1 MNDNQNTTNGMRQE
15 TPAADGMPIV
25 GTVDVE
31 ALAKEKAYLESL
43 SGKSTL
49 TRFGGY
55 LKLSGP
61 GWIQSA
67 LTLGGGSGSLSL
79 FAGALAGYALIWVN
93 PLSMLFGVIMMGAMA
108 YMTLSTGIRPFKA
121 VNEYAHPILGWGW
134 VLATLFANFIWIFGQ
149 FNVSSS
155 VVGNI
160 FTYGGSYAP
169 DSMVQFGR
177 FFFGNDLTSGDAANN
192 AFGALACLVIAP
204 LCLWVALHYGKGSR
218 GVHWFENAM
227 KLMVAGIILC
237 FAIVVFKTDTDWLGV
252 IQGMFSFKMPSLHG
266 LMEKDKLDVVISAF
280 SAAVGINMTFVFP
293 YTLLARGWGREHRGL
308 CGFDLSFGMFIP
320 FVFAVSCLTIAAGN
334 TLYKD
339 QFPRVCVKVST
350 IQTNNELTQAQKDEQ
365 IDEAKKTLRNAVSM
379 SQSLEPMLGRR
390 YSHIVFGLGF
400 LGMTTSSIV
409 TMMLVS
415 GFALCEVCGG
425 RAGGTAFKIGACI
438 PALGM
443 FGPLVFGKMQMWLM
457 VPISVFC
464 FFFIPIAYITF
475 FVLMNNRRFLGD
487 DMPRGV
493 KRLIWNTGM
502 LIAIVVVTA
511 GGAYKLVAIFSS

>member
-1 MNDNQNTTNGMRQE
+1 MNENRNATNGAGQE
-15 TPAADGMPIV
+15 AHTGDGLPIA
-25 GTVDVE
+25 GTVDRE
-31 ALAKEKAYLESL
+31 ALAKEKAYLQKL
-43 SGKSTL
+43 GGKPAL
-49 TRFGGY
+49 LRLGGY
-55 LKLSGP
+55 FKLSGP

-79 FAGALAGYALIWVN
+79 FAGALAGYALLWVN

-121 VNEYAHPILGWGW
+121 VNDYAHPVLGWGW
-134 VLATLFANFIWIFGQ
+134 VLATLLANFVWIFGQ
-149 FNVSSS
+149 FNVSAS

-160 FTYGGSYAP
+160 LTFGGRNSP
-169 DSMVQFGR
+169 ESMVHLGR
-177 FFFGNDLTSGDAANN
+177 FVFGDNLTAGDAANN
-192 AFGALACLVIAP
+192 AFGAIACLLIAP

-218 GVHWFENAM
+218 GVRWFENAM
-227 KLMVAGIILC
+227 KILVGTIILC
-237 FAIVVFKTDTDWLGV
+237 FAVVVFKTDTDWGGV
-252 IQGMFSFKMPSLHG
+252 FKGMFSFHLPRLH
-266 LMEKDKLDVVISAF
+266 ETDKLDVVISAF
-280 SAAVGINMTFVFP
+280 AAAVGINMTFVFP

-308 CGFDLSFGMFIP
+308 CGFDLSCGLFIP
-320 FVFAVSCLTIAAGN
+320 FVFAVSCLTISAGN
-334 TLYKD
+334 TLHKHEYPEI
-339 QFPRVCVKVST
+339 QAKVAS
-350 IQTNNELTQAQKDEQ
+350 IQNR
-365 IDEAKKTLRNAVSM
+365 IDLSPAEKGERIAEAKKPLRDAVSI
-379 SQSLEPMLGRR
+379 SQSLEPLLGRR

-425 RAGGTAFKIGACI
+425 RAGGTAFKIGACV

-443 FGPLVFGKMQMWLM
+443 LGPFVFGKMQMWLM

-475 FVLMNNRRFLGD
+475 FVLMNNRRFLGK

-493 KRLIWNTGM
+493 TRLIWNTGM
-502 LIAIVVVTA
+502 LVAILVVTA
-511 GGAYKLVAIFSS
+511 GGAYKIIAILTT